1 MDRYNVDVLII
12 GAGATGTAVARE
24 LSKLK
29 QTVLVELKSGATIE
43 LPVGE
48 VTIEAEQPHKQQK
61 NKG

>member
-1 MDRYNVDVLII
+1 MREKLPKKGQRVMTNT
-12 GAGATGTAVARE
+12 GAAVVVGGNP
-24 LSKLK
+24 LK

-61 NKG
+61 KKD